1 MISLF
6 LKDIWLVQQIMVCLN
21 DYSKSIV
28 IGIHLGYDGYAQRQR
43 KEHIISMNMD
53 WNLQYIVNIQKI
65 MNRLWRWGYKSV
77 KIVNM
82 VLIMN
87 DVLRRCGWMVKIGGK
102 CEQIVK
108 N

>member
-1 MISLF
+1 
-6 LKDIWLVQQIMVCLN
+6 MVCLN

-53 WNLQYIVNIQKI
+53 WNLQYIVNIQKSFGS
-65 MNRLWRWGYKSV
+65 LTFAHCSF
-77 KIVNM
+77 
-82 VLIMN
+82 
-87 DVLRRCGWMVKIGGK
+87 RR
-102 CEQIVK
+102 